1 MQRVVFWIG
10 VIVCMVCISMMA
22 HADTQRAKKMATSGR
37 KAAEYTLKKLTKE
50 RKGRALFDD
59 LEVMMLSMMLACEMP
74 ENENTLEEDEEGAGS
89 NDENANRRNR
99 RNRRDR
105 DKQRRNRRNN
115 NDPRRLRVR
124 QRYRRVE
131 EGPTV

>member
-1 MQRVVFWIG
+1 
-10 VIVCMVCISMMA
+10 MA

-50 RKGRALFDD
+50 RKGKAIFDD
-59 LEVMMLSMMLACEMP
+59 LEAMMLSMMLACEMP
-74 ENENTLEEDEEGAGS
+74 AEPNTLEEDEEGADP

-99 RNRRDR
+99 RTRRDR

-115 NDPRRLRVR
+115 TDPRRLRVR
-124 QRYRRVE
+124 QRYRRIE
-131 EGPTV
+131 EEPTA